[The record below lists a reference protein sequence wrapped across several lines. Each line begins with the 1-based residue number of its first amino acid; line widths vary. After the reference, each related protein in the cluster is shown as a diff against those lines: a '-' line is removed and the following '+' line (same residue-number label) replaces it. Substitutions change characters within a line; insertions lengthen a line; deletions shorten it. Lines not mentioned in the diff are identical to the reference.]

1 MKVIEAWGFT
11 YRTCA
16 VWVKD
21 KIGMGYYFRQRH
33 ELLLVATKGQPPTPA
48 PSDRLDSVIEGDRI
62 GHSTKPVS
70 SYEAIERMYPTLPKG
85 EMFCRQARDGWYAW
99 GNQS

>member
-1 MKVIEAWGFT
+1 VIEAWGFS

-33 ELLLVATKGQPPTPA
+33 ELLLVATKGKPPTPA
-48 PSDRLDSVIEGDRI
+48 PSDRLDSVIEATRER
-62 GHSTKPVS
+62 HSAKPVEG
-70 SYEAIERMYPTLPKG
+70 YEAIERMYPTLPKM
-85 EMFCRQARDGWYAW
+85 EMFCRSPRDGWHVW